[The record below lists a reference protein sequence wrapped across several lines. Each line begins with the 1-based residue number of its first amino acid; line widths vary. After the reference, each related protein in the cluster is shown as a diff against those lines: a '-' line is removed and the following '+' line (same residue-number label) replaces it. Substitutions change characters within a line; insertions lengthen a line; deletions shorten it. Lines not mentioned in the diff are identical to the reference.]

1 MRLHNER
8 QHRPVTLVWLDA
20 DEAILLGG
28 EVPVG
33 NDASSPGIRRIRSEV
48 PPHRR
53 ATSHVRHDP
62 RVRSGGGADPDDLIA
77 RRREHLLATYL
88 REVAALVPPADRV
101 VVLGSGPVHG
111 RFAAELRADDLRHR
125 RDRPVEDAP
134 AEPLTERQLRAR
146 WRELSGATPE
156 RQRPPNAGTGG

>member
-1 MRLHNER
+1 MKLHDER
-8 QHRPVTLVWLDA
+8 RHRPVTLVWLDA
-20 DEAILLGG
+20 NEALLLGAQG
-28 EVPVG
+28 SVG
-33 NDASSPGIRRIRSEV
+33 DDASRPSFRRVGSEV

-53 ATSHVRHDP
+53 STSHVRHDP

-88 REVAALVPPADRV
+88 REVAALVPPGDRV
-101 VVLGSGPVHG
+101 VALGPGTVHG

-134 AEPLTERQLRAR
+134 AGPLTERQLKAR
-146 WRELSGATPE
+146 WRELSGAAPE
-156 RQRPPNAGTGG
+156 RQRPANAGDGR

>member
-1 MRLHNER
+1 MRLHSAR

-20 DEAILLGG
+20 DGAILLGARSS
-28 EVPVG
+28 VG
-33 NDASSPGIRRIRSEV
+33 GDATPPGIRRVRSEV

-53 ATSHVRHDP
+53 STSHVRHDP

-88 REVAALVPPADRV
+88 REVATLVPPGDRV
-101 VVLGSGPVHG
+101 VVLGSGPVHA

-134 AEPLTERQLRAR
+134 AEPLTDRQLQAR
-146 WRELSGATPE
+146 WRELSGAAPE
-156 RQRPPNAGTGG
+156 RQRPTNA